1 MGDLMDGG
9 AYRLHLTHTG
19 ADGDALRLNA
29 EKSVRIPRNGLYLHR
44 NGRSAA
50 QRLHENLILLH
61 IAAQISG
68 KLGQGLSRSL
78 RHIKDGY
85 HLEHGDTDF
94 LFLNDGLA
102 VRIQHRRIG
111 FRVGL
116 DLLDLFLIGSGSDN
130 ADTFFAFQDVPAEL
144 IAPLVEARHMG
155 GVGALHID
163 EHGII
168 DRVAVKTAHR
178 GEILPVL
185 IALKQLLDAVFDAV
199 NDLPHPVFVGLLFSH
214 DNLLSEKIAP
224 LRRRKHIL
232 HRGNSP
238 QIDVVSGLAD
248 RMSQPLG
255 IPHGKSLA
263 ARGFYALYLRRFQ
276 YCSRFRLASCFL
288 RSCLAQAGQYLA
300 RLEEE

>member
-29 EKSVRIPRNGLYLHR
+29 EKAICVMCNGLYLYR

>member
-111 FRVGL
+111 FRVGF

-232 HRGNSP
+232 HRGDSP

-248 RMSQPLG
+248 RMTQPLV
-255 IPHGKSLA
+255 IRHGKSLA

-276 YCSRFRLASCFL
+276 YCSRFRLASCFR

>member
-1 MGDLMDGG
+1 MCDLVDDG
-9 AYRLHLTHTG
+9 AYCLHLTHTG

-29 EKSVRIPRNGLYLHR
+29 EKAVRIPRNGLYLHR
-44 NGRSAA
+44 NGRSTA

-61 IAAQISG
+61 IAAQIGG
-68 KLGQGLSRSL
+68 KLGQGLSISL

-85 HLEHGDTDF
+85 HLEHRDSDF

-214 DNLLSEKIAP
+214 DDLLSEKIAP

-248 RMSQPLG
+248 RMSQPLV

-276 YCSRFRLASCFL
+276 YCSRFRLASCFR

>member
-29 EKSVRIPRNGLYLHR
+29 EKAICVMRNGLYLHR

>member
-85 HLEHGDTDF
+85 HLEHGNTDF

-144 IAPLVEARHMG
+144 ITPLVEARHMG

-224 LRRRKHIL
+224 LRRRKYIL

>member
-214 DNLLSEKIAP
+214 DDLLSEKIAP

>member
-276 YCSRFRLASCFL
+276 YCSRFRLASCFR
-288 RSCLAQAGQYLA
+288 RSCLAQTGQYLA

>member
-44 NGRSAA
+44 NGRSTA

>member
-1 MGDLMDGG
+1 M
-9 AYRLHLTHTG
+9 
-19 ADGDALRLNA
+19 
-29 EKSVRIPRNGLYLHR
+29 
-44 NGRSAA
+44 
-50 QRLHENLILLH
+50 
-61 IAAQISG
+61 
-68 KLGQGLSRSL
+68 
-78 RHIKDGY
+78 
-85 HLEHGDTDF
+85 
-94 LFLNDGLA
+94 
-102 VRIQHRRIG
+102 G

-116 DLLDLFLIGSGSDN
+116 DFLDLFLIGSRSDD

-168 DRVAVKTAHR
+168 DRVAVKAAH
-178 GEILPVL
+178 GGKVLPVL
-185 IALKQLLDAVFDAV
+185 IALEQLLDAIFDAV
-199 NDLPHPVFVGLLFSH
+199 NDLPHPVFAGLFFSH
-214 DNLLSEKIAP
+214 DDLLSEKIAP

-238 QIDVVSGLAD
+238 QIDVVFELAD
-248 RMSQPLG
+248 RMTQPLV

-276 YCSRFRLASCFL
+276 YCSRFRLASCFR
-288 RSCLAQAGQYLA
+288 RSCFAQAGQYLA

>member
-1 MGDLMDGG
+1 MGDLVDGG
-9 AYRLHLTHTG
+9 AYCLHLTHTG

-29 EKSVRIPRNGLYLHR
+29 EKAVRIPRNGLYLHR
-44 NGRSAA
+44 NGRSTA
-50 QRLHENLILLH
+50 QRLHKNLILLH
-61 IAAQISG
+61 IAAQIGG

-78 RHIKDGY
+78 RHVKDGY

-116 DLLDLFLIGSGSDN
+116 DLLDLFLIGSRSDD
-130 ADTFFAFQDVPAEL
+130 ADTLFTFQDVPAEL

-163 EHGII
+163 EHGVV
-168 DRVAVKTAHR
+168 DRVAVKAAH
-178 GEILPVL
+178 GGKVLPVL
-185 IALKQLLDAVFDAV
+185 IALEQLLDAIFDAV
-199 NDLPHPVFVGLLFSH
+199 NDLPHPVFVGLFFSH
-214 DNLLSEKIAP
+214 DDLLSEKIAP

-238 QIDVVSGLAD
+238 QIEAVFALAD
-248 RMSQPLG
+248 RMTQPLA
-255 IPHGKSLA
+255 IRHGKSLA
-263 ARGFYALYLRRFQ
+263 AWGFFGSYLRRFQ
-276 YCSRFRLASCFL
+276 YCSRLRLASCFL
-288 RSCLAQAGQYLA
+288 RSRLAQVGQYLA

>member
-61 IAAQISG
+61 IAAQIGG

-199 NDLPHPVFVGLLFSH
+199 NDLPHPVFVSLLFSH

>member
-1 MGDLMDGG
+1 MGNLMDGG

-29 EKSVRIPRNGLYLHR
+29 EKAVRIPRNGLYLHR

-61 IAAQISG
+61 IAAQIGG

-78 RHIKDGY
+78 RHVKDGY
-85 HLEHGDTDF
+85 HLEHRDTDF

-102 VRIQHRRIG
+102 VCVQHRRIG
-111 FRVGL
+111 FGVGL
-116 DLLDLFLIGSGSDN
+116 DFLDLFLIGSGSDDAN
-130 ADTFFAFQDVPAEL
+130 AFFAFQDVPAEL

-163 EHGII
+163 EHGVV
-168 DRVAVKTAHR
+168 DRVAVKAAHG
-178 GEILPVL
+178 GEILLVL

-199 NDLPHPVFVGLLFSH
+199 NDLPHPVFVGLFFSH
-214 DNLLSEKIAP
+214 DDLLSEKIAP

-232 HRGNSP
+232 HRGDSP
-238 QIDVVSGLAD
+238 QIDVVFELAD
-248 RMSQPLG
+248 RMTQPLV

-276 YCSRFRLASCFL
+276 YCSRFRLASCFR

>member
-1 MGDLMDGG
+1 M
-9 AYRLHLTHTG
+9 
-19 ADGDALRLNA
+19 
-29 EKSVRIPRNGLYLHR
+29 RNGLYLYR

-168 DRVAVKTAHR
+168 DRVAVKAAHG
-178 GEILPVL
+178 GEILLVL
-185 IALKQLLDAVFDAV
+185 IALEQLLDAIFDAV
-199 NDLPHPVFVGLLFSH
+199 NDLPHPVFAGLFFSH
-214 DNLLSEKIAP
+214 DDLLSEKIAP

>member
-185 IALKQLLDAVFDAV
+185 IVLKQLLDAVFDAV

>member
-29 EKSVRIPRNGLYLHR
+29 EKAICVMRNGLYLHR

-276 YCSRFRLASCFL
+276 YCSRFRLASCFR
-288 RSCLAQAGQYLA
+288 RSCLAQTGQYLA

>member
-168 DRVAVKTAHR
+168 DRVAVKAAHG

-185 IALKQLLDAVFDAV
+185 IALEQLLDAVFDAV
-199 NDLPHPVFVGLLFSH
+199 NDLPHPVFAGLFFSH

-263 ARGFYALYLRRFQ
+263 ARGFYVLYLRRFQ
-276 YCSRFRLASCFL
+276 YCSCFRLASCFL

>member
-116 DLLDLFLIGSGSDN
+116 DFLDLFLIGSGSDDAN
-130 ADTFFAFQDVPAEL
+130 AFFAFQDVPAEL

>member
-1 MGDLMDGG
+1 MGNLMDGG

-29 EKSVRIPRNGLYLHR
+29 EKAVRIPRNGLYLHR

-61 IAAQISG
+61 IAAQIGG

-102 VRIQHRRIG
+102 VCVQHRRIG

-116 DLLDLFLIGSGSDN
+116 DFLDLFLIGSRSDD

-163 EHGII
+163 EHGVV
-168 DRVAVKTAHR
+168 DRVAVKAAHG

-185 IALKQLLDAVFDAV
+185 IALEQLLDAIFNAV
-199 NDLPHPVFVGLLFSH
+199 NDFPHPVFVGLLFSH
-214 DNLLSEKIAP
+214 DDLLSEKIAP

-232 HRGNSP
+232 HRGDSP
-238 QIDVVSGLAD
+238 HIDVVSGLAD
-248 RMSQPLG
+248 RMSQPLA
-255 IPHGKSLA
+255 IPRGKSLA
-263 ARGFYALYLRRFQ
+263 AWGFPGLYLRRFQ
-276 YCSRFRLASCFL
+276 YCSRFRLASCFR

>member
-29 EKSVRIPRNGLYLHR
+29 EKAICVMRNGLYLYR

-61 IAAQISG
+61 IAAQIGG

-78 RHIKDGY
+78 RHVKDGY
-85 HLEHGDTDF
+85 HLEHRDTDF

-102 VRIQHRRIG
+102 VCVQHRRIG
-111 FRVGL
+111 FGVGL
-116 DLLDLFLIGSGSDN
+116 DFLDLFLIGSRSDD

-163 EHGII
+163 EHGVV
-168 DRVAVKTAHR
+168 DRVAVKAAH
-178 GEILPVL
+178 GGKVLPVL
-185 IALKQLLDAVFDAV
+185 IALEQLLDAVFDAV
-199 NDLPHPVFVGLLFSH
+199 NDFPHPVFVGLLFSH
-214 DNLLSEKIAP
+214 DDLLSKNSAP
-224 LRRRKHIL
+224 AQKKTHPAQ
-232 HRGNSP
+232 GQFS
-238 QIDVVSGLAD
+238 AD
-248 RMSQPLG
+248 R
-255 IPHGKSLA
+255 
-263 ARGFYALYLRRFQ
+263 
-276 YCSRFRLASCFL
+276 CCFRAC
-288 RSCLAQAGQYLA
+288 G
-300 RLEEE
+300 

>member
-163 EHGII
+163 EHGVV
-168 DRVAVKTAHR
+168 DRVAVKAAH
-178 GEILPVL
+178 GGKVLPVL
-185 IALKQLLDAVFDAV
+185 IALEQLLDAVFDAV

-238 QIDVVSGLAD
+238 QIEAVFALAD
-248 RMSQPLG
+248 RMTQPLV

-263 ARGFYALYLRRFQ
+263 AWGFYALYLRRFQ
-276 YCSRFRLASCFL
+276 YCSRFRLASCFR
-288 RSCLAQAGQYLA
+288 RSCLAQTGQYLA

>member
-29 EKSVRIPRNGLYLHR
+29 EKAVRIPRNGLYLHR

-61 IAAQISG
+61 IAAQIGG

-248 RMSQPLG
+248 RMSQSLG